1 MKNIEFKIKNIDK
14 KDGFNSLFGYI
25 ENEDYA
31 IYSYIQKEKLSED
44 DTLLE
49 TVINISIEEFQNNP
63 EYSIKNIKNII
74 YNLNEKIIEVNID
87 NIDFSMLYIVTDYN
101 SLVYMSCGS
110 LSFNLIRNDNVYMT
124 NVVDTNFIG
133 INKSF
138 YVNTNKENI
147 LINKND
153 IFMIYS
159 KNLSEVINIYEDLDD
174 MEIDLEKSYVLSSLK
189 IVEILDRSLFIKK
202 SKFNFFKYL
211 MIITLLILAYIFV
224 IKLYISFQ
232 YTEIDKLDN
241 KFRISMKDKKLSK
254 AKEYLNEEIII
265 LRNLDKKYIFMNK
278 KDSINKLNKKTN
290 KEDILDKIN
299 LVEKYLENIEKE
311 KGNIKNR
318 KFENSLKEYIKLDNI
333 LDIFPDYFIS
343 FKDEVVS
350 NIEDINRL
358 IDNKKKED
366 EFEFLEDK
374 LFSSIKNLKEI
385 IEVYKTSSFN
395 INISD
400 LEDRLNG
407 YIKDAEKYKL
417 KLEEDLLNIKILQSE
432 NITLAEKK
440 LIEVKSKLEALE
452 DENKLKEI
460 NDMLLKVSEEIKYNK
475 EELEK
480 NFEYGISA
488 YENKNYDNSI
498 EYFKIAL
505 EVADKLNDFERIKEI
520 KGRIKYIN
528 KKIIE
533 KRNVEN
539 VVVRDPYKEENIK
552 KQKLKS
558 IMLSIEK
565 GDEYLKN
572 NEFKNVYMEYKRVI
586 EMSSDI
592 NLDKNIKYKTQKKI
606 EYIKKKLNKKWWE
619 VWK

>member
-1 MKNIEFKIKNIDK
+1 
-14 KDGFNSLFGYI
+14 
-25 ENEDYA
+25 
-31 IYSYIQKEKLSED
+31 
-44 DTLLE
+44 
-49 TVINISIEEFQNNP
+49 
-63 EYSIKNIKNII
+63 
-74 YNLNEKIIEVNID
+74 
-87 NIDFSMLYIVTDYN
+87 
-101 SLVYMSCGS
+101 
-110 LSFNLIRNDNVYMT
+110 
-124 NVVDTNFIG
+124 
-133 INKSF
+133 
-138 YVNTNKENI
+138 
-147 LINKND
+147 
-153 IFMIYS
+153 MIYS

-290 KEDILDKIN
+290 KEDILEKIN

-572 NEFKNVYMEYKRVI
+572 NEFKNAYMEYKRVI

>member
-1 MKNIEFKIKNIDK
+1 M
-14 KDGFNSLFGYI
+14 
-25 ENEDYA
+25 
-31 IYSYIQKEKLSED
+31 
-44 DTLLE
+44 
-49 TVINISIEEFQNNP
+49 
-63 EYSIKNIKNII
+63 
-74 YNLNEKIIEVNID
+74 
-87 NIDFSMLYIVTDYN
+87 
-101 SLVYMSCGS
+101 
-110 LSFNLIRNDNVYMT
+110 
-124 NVVDTNFIG
+124 
-133 INKSF
+133 
-138 YVNTNKENI
+138 
-147 LINKND
+147 
-153 IFMIYS
+153 
-159 KNLSEVINIYEDLDD
+159 
-174 MEIDLEKSYVLSSLK
+174 
-189 IVEILDRSLFIKK
+189 
-202 SKFNFFKYL
+202 
-211 MIITLLILAYIFV
+211 
-224 IKLYISFQ
+224 
-232 YTEIDKLDN
+232 
-241 KFRISMKDKKLSK
+241 
-254 AKEYLNEEIII
+254 
-265 LRNLDKKYIFMNK
+265 
-278 KDSINKLNKKTN
+278 
-290 KEDILDKIN
+290 
-299 LVEKYLENIEKE
+299 
-311 KGNIKNR
+311 
-318 KFENSLKEYIKLDNI
+318 
-333 LDIFPDYFIS
+333 
-343 FKDEVVS
+343 
-350 NIEDINRL
+350 
-358 IDNKKKED
+358 
-366 EFEFLEDK
+366 
-374 LFSSIKNLKEI
+374 KEI

-452 DENKLKEI
+452 DEN
-460 NDMLLKVSEEIKYNK
+460 NMLLKVSEEIKYNK

-572 NEFKNVYMEYKRVI
+572 NEFKNAYMEYKRVI